1 MVALGDVDLA
11 ADEFGELGG
20 VVLDEFVEGVDG
32 GLGFA
37 EEAGGGGRKFFEG
50 EFECAAG
57 SEVGEAVAA
66 LQQRPSGSGRLLAG
80 SFNKMADP
88 EGGTSNLVSLCAFSF
103 RFDRSHRSL

>member
-37 EEAGGGGRKFFEG
+37 EEAGGGGR
-50 EFECAAG
+50 
-57 SEVGEAVAA
+57 
-66 LQQRPSGSGRLLAG
+66 
-80 SFNKMADP
+80 
-88 EGGTSNLVSLCAFSF
+88 
-103 RFDRSHRSL
+103 